1 MQPMLLQ
8 QMKSRSQLVYNK
20 RLDAFTSLCTTLY
33 EIILLCALAVSDSPS
48 LVTRKRQALRAFAS
62 RSSRN
67 PCLFILSDAGE
78 EEQPIMSAIPCFK
91 IN

>member
-67 PCLFILSDAGE
+67 PCLVPANCLVPVSRCALSA
-78 EEQPIMSAIPCFK
+78 SNK
-91 IN
+91 

>member
-48 LVTRKRQALRAFAS
+48 LVTKKRQALRASHPDRLEILES
-62 RSSRN
+62 R
-67 PCLFILSDAGE
+67 
-78 EEQPIMSAIPCFK
+78 QM
-91 IN
+91 INGGNDS

>member
-20 RLDAFTSLCTTLY
+20 RLDAFTSLCITLY

-67 PCLFILSDAGE
+67 PWTKRQSDRLFDATD
-78 EEQPIMSAIPCFK
+78 QAQ
-91 IN
+91 